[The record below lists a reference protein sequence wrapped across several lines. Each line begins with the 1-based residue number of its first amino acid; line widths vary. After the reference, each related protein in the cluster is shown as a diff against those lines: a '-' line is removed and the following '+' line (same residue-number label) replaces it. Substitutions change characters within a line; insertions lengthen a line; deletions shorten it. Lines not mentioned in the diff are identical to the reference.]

1 MNMQVK
7 PERVARTTPQYM
19 GVGKFGDLPEL
30 CEAKGVFLAELLE
43 FYISSAK
50 AQHVD

>member
-7 PERVARTTPQYM
+7 PERGARTTPQYM
-19 GVGKFGDLPEL
+19 GVRKFGDLPEL
-30 CEAKGVFLAELLE
+30 CEAKGVFSAELQE
-43 FYISSAK
+43 FYIPSCK